1 MKRILFTLFVLLL
14 PGLASAQIVN
24 WGDYADTNQTIY
36 LYFNTVGTD
45 GVAET
50 WDISGVTTTTAAV
63 IYEDGSS
70 TEITSAETV
79 DNDFDSRT
87 GWHQVAVDLS
97 DAGFENGKTYSV
109 VLIGATT
116 VDSVSVTNRM
126 VGVFTVGR
134 YSTAADIADAVPT
147 AAEINAEVVDA
158 LNTDTYAEPGQG
170 APAATASLAAKIN
183 YLYKAW
189 RNKVETTSSSY
200 KLYADDAT
208 TVDQKSTNSDSGTTF
223 TKGEAAAGP

>member
-24 WGDYADTNQTIY
+24 WGDYTDSNQTIY

-134 YSTAADIADAVPT
+134 YASASD
-147 AAEINAEVVDA
+147 INAEVVDA

-170 APAATASLAAKIN
+170 TPAATASLAAKIN

-200 KLYADDAT
+200 KLYADDGT
-208 TVDQKSTNSDSGTTF
+208 TVDQKSTNSDNGTTF
-223 TKGEAAAGP
+223 TKGEAATGP